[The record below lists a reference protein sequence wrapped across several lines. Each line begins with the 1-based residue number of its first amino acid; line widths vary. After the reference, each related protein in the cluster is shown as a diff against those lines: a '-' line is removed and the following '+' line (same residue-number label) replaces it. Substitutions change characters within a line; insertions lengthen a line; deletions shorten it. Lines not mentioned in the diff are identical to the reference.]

1 MSMKLE
7 NAKNLYLKGIRDG
20 HPREAV
26 TAYTGERYT
35 QHSTGVGDGIEGF
48 VAFFEPFIKRCPVRD
63 IQVIRAIVDGQYV
76 FCHVYQSLNNG
87 EAKWVTADL
96 FDTDSNDKI
105 IEHWDVIQE
114 YAEHTV
120 SGRSMIDGPTTIE
133 DLQKTDANKA
143 LISQFYQEILID
155 GKVDTIDQFI
165 SEQDFHQHNPYIADN
180 LPGLDKHLKLLS
192 EQGAS
197 ETYHKIHRIIGQGNF
212 VVAFS
217 HVIKNDADW
226 CVFDLFRVKH
236 GKIVEHWDIQE
247 KILPKAQWGNS
258 GKF

>member
-26 TAYTGERYT
+26 TAYTGARYT

-48 VAFFEPFIKRCPVRD
+48 VAFFEDFIKRCPVRD
-63 IQVIRAIVDGQYV
+63 IQVIRSIVDGQYV
-76 FCHVYQSLNNG
+76 FCHVYQNINNG

-96 FDTDSNDKI
+96 FDTDGNDKI
-105 IEHWDVIQE
+105 IEHWDVIQAYE
-114 YAEHTV
+114 ENTV
-120 SGRSMIDGPTTIE
+120 SGHSMIDGPTTIE
-133 DLQKTDANKA
+133 DLDKTEANKA
-143 LISQFYQEILID
+143 LVTQFCQDILID
-155 GKVDTIDQFI
+155 RKADAMGQFI
-165 SEQDFHQHNPYIADN
+165 SEQDFYQHSPFIADN
-180 LPGLDKHLKLLS
+180 LVGLKQHFQQLA
-192 EQGAS
+192 EQGS
-197 ETYHKIHRIIGQGNF
+197 GEIYHKIHRIIGQGNF

-217 HVIKNDADW
+217 HVIKNGDDW
-226 CVFDLFRVKH
+226 CVFDLFRIKD

-247 KILPKAQWGNS
+247 KILPKEQWGNS